1 MTLNDVAVR
10 IGTLGIA
17 LLLSAGAVSCKD
29 AAEPDYKKCIEL
41 EGQGKLDEA
50 LAACHAA
57 YVADKS
63 SRYGDLA
70 SKEEIKLLDMI
81 KEKRD
86 QAVKRDA
93 DSDDRE
99 KVNDAESKVQF
110 VLEATPMKDKG
121 GMSEQCMAK
130 DRAFENAYSCTP
142 KDPDSAPAGEG
153 VPYLEECKLLAS
165 RRGCKF
171 LTPEAPSKLFC
182 CTK

>member
-1 MTLNDVAVR
+1 MTFNDAAVR
-10 IGTLGIA
+10 IGTVGIA
-17 LLLSAGAVSCKD
+17 LLLGVGAVSCKD
-29 AAEPDYKKCIEL
+29 AAEPDYKRCMEL

-50 LAACHAA
+50 LAACQAA
-57 YVADKS
+57 SAADKS
-63 SRYGDLA
+63 SKFGDMA
-70 SKEEIKLLDMI
+70 SKEELKLMDRI

-86 QAVKRDA
+86 QAAKRDA

-99 KVNDAESKVQF
+99 KINAAENKVQF
-110 VLEATPMKDKG
+110 VLEATPQKDKG

-130 DRAFENAYSCTP
+130 DRAFENAYSCNPT
-142 KDPDSAPAGEG
+142 DPDSAPKGEG

-171 LTPEAPSKLFC
+171 LTPDAPSKLFC